1 MDNLNKLVQLP
12 SVVAAFEV
20 SDRGELKQHLI
31 ADDARQLDQS
41 VLDLLGHI
49 CIANQSIA
57 TMQAR
62 GWEKLTGMGGFYPV
76 DGFTLIGMDWS
87 VVIFCNTGVV
97 LSNENADYQAAFDA
111 LQETGEAA

>member
-1 MDNLNKLVQLP
+1 MKNLNELVELP

-20 SDRGELKQHLI
+20 TDRGELKEHVV
-31 ADDARQLDQS
+31 ASDAKELDQS
-41 VLDLLGHI
+41 VLDLLGHV

-62 GWEKLTGMGGFYPV
+62 SWEKLTGMGGFYPV

-87 VVIFCNTGVV
+87 VVIFCNTGLV
-97 LSNENADYQAAFDA
+97 LSNDNADYQGAFDA
-111 LQETGEAA
+111 LQDPSEAA